1 MYLEIVFG
9 GLNLGGGEILFQ
21 KFFFCLLALI
31 IVLDILAINF
41 SSFFSNVFA
50 KIFCVVYII
59 SVKLTLN

>member
-1 MYLEIVFG
+1 MYLEIVLG

-41 SSFFSNVFA
+41 SSFFSNA
-50 KIFCVVYII
+50 FC
-59 SVKLTLN
+59 